1 MKKVLLSA
9 LAVFAFTFANAQEEE
24 KGNGGFSKG
33 DVFVSGSFGFGS
45 EKFGDL
51 YDASSFNFSPAVGYF
66 VSENIAIGAMLK
78 ISSAE
83 NVEVDLGPLGSGFV
97 EKFSSFGADIFG
109 RYYFTP
115 ADKFSVFA
123 QAAVGFGSDKYED
136 GGDEIKASSFGINA
150 GLGLSYFV
158 SSNFAIEATWAGLGY
173 NSYKFEDADDSLNTF
188 GLNGNLSNINL
199 GLVYKF

>member
-9 LAVFAFTFANAQEEE
+9 LAVFAFTFANAQEGETKSE
-24 KGNGGFSKG
+24 GGFSKG

-45 EKFGDL
+45 EKFGDF
-51 YDASSFNFSPAVGYF
+51 YDASSFNFSPSVGYF

-83 NVEVDLGPLGSGFV
+83 NAEVEFPGFGSGNV

-115 ADKFSVFA
+115 ADKFSLFA
-123 QAAVGFGSDKYED
+123 QAAVGFGSNTYED
-136 GGDEIKASSFGINA
+136 GGEFKASTFGVNA

-158 SSNFAIEATWAGLGY
+158 SSNFAIEASWVGLGY
-173 NSYKFEDADDSLNTF
+173 NSFTFEDADDSFNTF

>member
-33 DVFVSGSFGFGS
+33 NVFVSGSFGFGS
-45 EKFGDL
+45 EKYGDF
-51 YDASSFNFSPAVGYF
+51 YDASSFNFSPSIGYF

-83 NVEVDLGPLGSGFV
+83 NVEVNFGGLGSFPV
-97 EKFSSFGADIFG
+97 EKASSFGADIFG

-123 QAAVGFGSDKYED
+123 QAAVGFGSNTYED
-136 GGDEIKASSFGINA
+136 GGEFKASTFGINA

-158 SSNFAIEATWAGLGY
+158 SSKFAIEASWVGLGY
-173 NSYKFEDADDSLNTF
+173 NTFKFEDDSESLNNF